1 MQNQESRRRWTDTPL
16 NDSVSLKE
24 FITDKFQVLEKNTD
38 TARLSMEKRLEG
50 MNEFRQQLKD
60 QNGTFI
66 TKTDYEGR
74 HLTLETKIEALE
86 KIVYIGLG
94 ICLALEIALKVVIK

>member
-1 MQNQESRRRWTDTPL
+1 MSDENI
-16 NDSVSLKE
+16 SLKE
-24 FITDKFQVLEKNTD
+24 FITDKFQTLEKNMD
-38 TARLSMEKRLEG
+38 LSRISMDKRLDG

-74 HLTLETKIEALE
+74 HQTLETKIEGLE
-86 KIVYIGLG
+86 KIVYVGLG
-94 ICLALEIALKVVIK
+94 VCMAIEFALKFFK

>member
-1 MQNQESRRRWTDTPL
+1 MSDENI
-16 NDSVSLKE
+16 SLKE
-24 FITDKFQVLEKNTD
+24 FITDKFQTLEKNMD
-38 TARLSMEKRLEG
+38 LSRISMDKRLDG